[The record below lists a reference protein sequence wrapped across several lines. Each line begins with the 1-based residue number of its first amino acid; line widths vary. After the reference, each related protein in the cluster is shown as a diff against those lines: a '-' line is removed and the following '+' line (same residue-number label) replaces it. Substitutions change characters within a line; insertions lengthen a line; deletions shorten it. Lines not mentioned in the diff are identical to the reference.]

1 VEAGKPVYLRGSGRV
16 VGKKAVVVTGWVSR
30 RMTGSRKRVEIGD
43 GVAAAGLEDL
53 GVVAVEVRK
62 RRRTVVVVV
71 TVLAV
76 TVRKGRSLA
85 VAVEEGSCV
94 GDRWG
99 CRRNRLLTL
108 AEGLLPQE
116 DTPCFE
122 VFLQRVLFAAA
133 STDR

>member
-1 VEAGKPVYLRGSGRV
+1 V
-16 VGKKAVVVTGWVSR
+16 VGKKAVVVIGWVSR
-30 RMTGSRKRVEIGD
+30 WMTGSRKRVEIGD
-43 GVAAAGLEDL
+43 GVVAAAGLGDL

-62 RRRTVVVVV
+62 RRRVVVVAV

-76 TVRKGRSLA
+76 AVRKGHSLV
-85 VAVEEGSCV
+85 VAVEEGNCFD
-94 GDRWG
+94 DRWG

-108 AEGLLPQE
+108 AEGLLLQE
-116 DTPCFE
+116 DTPRSV